1 MLAAGPDLRVRLVN
15 DAAEQLAGRSRDRLC
30 GLPLRD
36 VSPGGAALEALA
48 RKCAANGG
56 ARGEAEGW
64 GVVEASPWWSGGDPQ
79 GVVLW
84 GAGRGVTPE
93 RSDLDV
99 LAAGLAH
106 EVRNPLAALRGA
118 AELMGAEA
126 AQGLVP
132 SKEYFELLLRE
143 SSRIDALVGRML
155 SLSRPPALS
164 PTWFP
169 VQELLHDLAMQARA
183 LAAARGARVVVDE
196 SFDPALPMVRADR
209 ARLFEALVNLAKNAV
224 EAVRADGGRVSLEA
238 RVAAEVRRR
247 DAAGRVEPLV
257 RVVVRDDG
265 PGLGAQAG
273 RLFTPF
279 FTTKAGGTGLG
290 LLLARQAVEAH
301 GGRLVLRN
309 RAMSPG
315 AEAEVLLPLGS
326 AHG

>member
-1 MLAAGPDLRVRLVN
+1 MN
-15 DAAEQLAGRSRDRLC
+15 DAAEQVAGRSRRRLC
-30 GLPLRD
+30 GSSLRE
-36 VSPGGAALEALA
+36 VNPGGEALETLA
-48 RKCAANGG
+48 RRCAANGG

-64 GVVEASPWWSGGDPQ
+64 GAIVASPWWSGGDVQ

-84 GAGRGVTPE
+84 ASGARAAPE

-118 AELMGAEA
+118 VELMGVDAS
-126 AQGLVP
+126 QGVVP
-132 SKEYFELLLRE
+132 SQEYFDLLLRE
-143 SSRIDALVGRML
+143 SARIDALVGRML
-155 SLSRPPALS
+155 SLARPPALA
-164 PTWFP
+164 TTAFP
-169 VQELLHDLAMQARA
+169 VHELLHDLAIQARA
-183 LAAARGARVVVDE
+183 LVAEKRARIVIEE
-196 SFDPALPMVRADR
+196 SFDPALPKVQADR

-224 EAVRADGGRVSLEA
+224 EAVRPEGGRVSLEA
-238 RVAAEVRRR
+238 RVATEVRRR
-247 DAAGRVEPLV
+247 DAEGRVEPLV
-257 RVVVRDDG
+257 RILVRDDG
-265 PGLGAQAG
+265 PGLGDQAG

-290 LLLARQAVEAH
+290 LLLARQAIEAH

-309 RAMSPG
+309 RAMSAG